1 MSNRYL
7 KIKEKIDRKELII
20 LDGGV
25 GTELQKRG
33 IEMDGS
39 WCGSAS
45 LNTEI
50 LKQIHLDYIEAGAEI
65 ITANTYASSRLML
78 EYLRTDAPALRPRG
92 AQHKKQQSW

>member
-1 MSNRYL
+1 MTNRYL
-7 KIKEKIDRKELII
+7 RLKEKIDRNELVI

-39 WCGSAS
+39 WCGTAS

-50 LKQIHLDYIEAGAEI
+50 LKQIHMDYINAGAEI
-65 ITANTYASSRLML
+65 ITANTYS
-78 EYLRTDAPALRPRG
+78 
-92 AQHKKQQSW
+92 